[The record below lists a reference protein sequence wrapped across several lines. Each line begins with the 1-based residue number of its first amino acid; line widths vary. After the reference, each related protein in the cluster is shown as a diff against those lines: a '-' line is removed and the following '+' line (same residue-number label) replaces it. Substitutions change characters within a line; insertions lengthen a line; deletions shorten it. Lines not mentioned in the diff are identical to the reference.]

1 MDNLIKENGSLMKSS
16 DLEFSVI
23 YHMPVLAILASFKY
37 KLRYTK
43 EQLVHEPWSLDTYS
57 KIGVTLV
64 LLIMNIVTNGLVC
77 VIDSQSFW
85 LFIISSYLGWQMN
98 LIVAFFLFTSLSI
111 CYSYFIYVQECWVIF
126 YSQFYDIHIC
136 SLFLFLG
143 RSPSDTRDNPI
154 IESFT
159 RSTPFPLRV
168 SEVQNGIYFA
178 IFSQHATAVV
188 LCLSLPQRS

>member
-1 MDNLIKENGSLMKSS
+1 MKSS

-43 EQLVHEPWSLDTYS
+43 EQPVHEPWSLDTYS

-77 VIDSQSFW
+77 VIDSHSFW

-98 LIVAFFLFTSLSI
+98 LIVAFFFVYFFVHLLLIFHLCSRVLSYFLFTILRRPHLLIVPISRKKPLRYQRQAHHWKFYQVNTISTRSI
-111 CYSYFIYVQECWVIF
+111 RSSEWDLLCYFFTTCDCSRALLIPSPKVILN
-126 YSQFYDIHIC
+126 
-136 SLFLFLG
+136 SLF
-143 RSPSDTRDNPI
+143 D
-154 IESFT
+154 
-159 RSTPFPLRV
+159 
-168 SEVQNGIYFA
+168 
-178 IFSQHATAVV
+178 
-188 LCLSLPQRS
+188 